1 LGFFMLWSSLRIAGI
16 STVVSLAAGV
26 WLAWLLVNRQFPGRR
41 ELGALVTAAL
51 ALPAPVICYYLLVER
66 QHGWRWGMTGAA
78 VVSATP
84 MLVRAG
90 RLAFGSIEPVYGN
103 VARSLG
109 CSDWRVFWRVEFPL
123 VWRATLGAAALAFT
137 RVLAEFGAAV
147 WIASRVG
154 R

>member
-1 LGFFMLWSSLRIAGI
+1 
-16 STVVSLAAGV
+16 
-26 WLAWLLVNRQFPGRR
+26 
-41 ELGALVTAAL
+41 
-51 ALPAPVICYYLLVER
+51 
-66 QHGWRWGMTGAA
+66 
-78 VVSATP
+78 

-90 RLAFGSIEPVYGN
+90 RMAFGSIEPVYGN